1 MKKKIIGI
9 AIFVFAGLFAFTF
22 ANPKENLDEV
32 KDNNSIK
39 QDVPKSSEEKNT
51 NVDEPIIN
59 NETINNDVFKPVV
72 VATNFDLKKAKED
85 AIKELENYVNKDDYR
100 EEEQNKIDEIID
112 NAKNKI
118 NSSIGIDD
126 INKIKEEAKKQLDDL
141 KTDNEYCSEELEKAK
156 KDAITELENYVDK
169 NDYREKEQKEI
180 DKIIDKAKEDI
191 NKATKIEDI
200 NSIKEKAEKEIDKL
214 KTDKEL
220 TEELEKAKKDAIS
233 ELENY
238 VDKDD
243 YREKE
248 QEEIDKIIEKA
259 KEEIN
264 NASEIDEVNSI
275 KDDAKD
281 KLDDLKTDD
290 EYRSEELEKAKK
302 DAISELENYVDKNDY
317 REKEQEEIDEIIE
330 KAKEEINNASEIEEV
345 NSIKEKA
352 EEELDKLKTDDEYRS
367 EELEKAKKDSISELE
382 NYVDKN
388 DYREKEQE
396 EIAEIIETAKE
407 EINNA
412 TKIEEINPI
421 KEAAERELDKLKT
434 NAEYSA
440 EELEKAKKDA
450 INELENYVDAD
461 NYREKEQQEIAEI
474 IETAREDINNAT
486 SIEEVNAIKETA
498 ERELDKLNTDAYLT
512 YLEQLE
518 KAKKDAIS
526 ELENYADK
534 NAYREKEQ
542 QEIDKIIENAKEKIN
557 NATKIEEVN
566 SIKEAAKREIDAL
579 KTDAYLTALELQK
592 AKEDAIN
599 NLKAY
604 RDSNLVDNYY
614 DEGTKI
620 INKAIPEINNANDIN
635 SVNTIY
641 NNYLEQLKE
650 LKEMQDYQKSSKFD
664 ITFGQFETN
673 GTCKREGLFGIC
685 LEYNKVMKPN
695 ATITKKD
702 NIKVALIFPQIN
714 NVTIKYDGRTVDSP
728 YLFWDGTDKE
738 DITNVKHITVEYMI
752 LGDKIFCG
760 SYVDTYEVKKDING
774 NYYAQL
780 ISNVKK

>member
-39 QDVPKSSEEKNT
+39 QDVPKSSEEENT

-59 NETINNDVFKPVV
+59 NESINNDVFKPVV

-141 KTDNEYCSEELEKAK
+141 KTDDEYRFEELEKAK
-156 KDAITELENYVDK
+156 KDAITELEKYVDK
-169 NDYREKEQKEI
+169 DDYREKEQKEI
-180 DKIIDKAKEDI
+180 NEIIDRAKEDI
-191 NKATKIEDI
+191 NEATKIEDI
-200 NSIKEKAEKEIDKL
+200 NSIKEEAEKEIDNL

-220 TEELEKAKKDAIS
+220 TEELEKTKKDA
-233 ELENY
+233 
-238 VDKDD
+238 
-243 YREKE
+243 
-248 QEEIDKIIEKA
+248 
-259 KEEIN
+259 
-264 NASEIDEVNSI
+264 
-275 KDDAKD
+275 
-281 KLDDLKTDD
+281 
-290 EYRSEELEKAKK
+290 
-302 DAISELENYVDKNDY
+302 
-317 REKEQEEIDEIIE
+317 
-330 KAKEEINNASEIEEV
+330 
-345 NSIKEKA
+345 
-352 EEELDKLKTDDEYRS
+352 
-367 EELEKAKKDSISELE
+367 ISELE

-396 EIAEIIETAKE
+396 EIAEIIEIAKE
-407 EINNA
+407 KINNT
-412 TKIEEINPI
+412 TKIEEIKPI
-421 KEAAERELDKLKT
+421 KEAAERELDALKT
-434 NAEYSA
+434 DAEYSA

-474 IETAREDINNAT
+474 IEAAKEDINKAT
-486 SIEEVNAIKETA
+486 STEEVNSIKEAA

-518 KAKKDAIS
+518 KAKKDAIN
-526 ELENYADK
+526 ELENYVDK

-557 NATKIEEVN
+557 KATSIEEVN
-566 SIKEAAKREIDAL
+566 SIKEEAERELDAL
-579 KTDAYLTALELQK
+579 KTDAMLTALELQK

-599 NLKAY
+599 NLKVY

-620 INKAIPEINNANDIN
+620 INKAISEINNANDIN

-650 LKEMQDYQKSSKFD
+650 LKEMQDYQKLSKFD
-664 ITFGQFETN
+664 IMFGQFETN

>member
-39 QDVPKSSEEKNT
+39 QDVPKSSEEKKT
-51 NVDEPIIN
+51 DVDEPIIN
-59 NETINNDVFKPVV
+59 NESINNDVFKPVV
-72 VATNFDLKKAKED
+72 VANNFDLKKAKED

-126 INKIKEEAKKQLDDL
+126 INKIKEEVKKQLDDL
-141 KTDNEYCSEELEKAK
+141 KTDDEYRFEELDKAK

-169 NDYREKEQKEI
+169 DDYREKEQKEI
-180 DKIIDKAKEDI
+180 NEIIDRAKEDI
-191 NKATKIEDI
+191 NEATKIEDI
-200 NSIKEKAEKEIDKL
+200 NSIKEEAEKEIDNL

-220 TEELEKAKKDAIS
+220 TEELEKTKKDAIS

-264 NASEIDEVNSI
+264 NANEIDEVNSI
-275 KDDAKD
+275 KEKAEEELD
-281 KLDDLKTDD
+281 KLKTDK

-302 DAISELENYVDKNDY
+302 DAISELENYVD
-317 REKEQEEIDEIIE
+317 
-330 KAKEEINNASEIEEV
+330 
-345 NSIKEKA
+345 
-352 EEELDKLKTDDEYRS
+352 TDD
-367 EELEKAKKDSISELE
+367 
-382 NYVDKN
+382 
-388 DYREKEQE
+388 
-396 EIAEIIETAKE
+396 
-407 EINNA
+407 
-412 TKIEEINPI
+412 
-421 KEAAERELDKLKT
+421 
-434 NAEYSA
+434 
-440 EELEKAKKDA
+440 
-450 INELENYVDAD
+450 
-461 NYREKEQQEIAEI
+461 YREKEQQEIAEI
-474 IETAREDINNAT
+474 IEIAKDKINNTAK
-486 SIEEVNAIKETA
+486 IEEIKPIKEAA

-518 KAKKDAIS
+518 KAKKDAIN
-526 ELENYADK
+526 ELENYVDK

-557 NATKIEEVN
+557 KSTSIEEVN
-566 SIKEAAKREIDAL
+566 SIKEEAERELDAL
-579 KTDAYLTALELQK
+579 KTDAMLTALELQK

-599 NLKAY
+599 NLKVY

-620 INKAIPEINNANDIN
+620 INKAISEINNANDIN

>member
-39 QDVPKSSEEKNT
+39 QDVPKSSEEKKT
-51 NVDEPIIN
+51 DVEEPIIN
-59 NETINNDVFKPVV
+59 NESINNDVFKPVV

-141 KTDNEYCSEELEKAK
+141 KTDDEYRFEELDKAK
-156 KDAITELENYVDK
+156 KDAISELETYVDK
-169 NDYREKEQKEI
+169 DDYREKEQKEI
-180 DKIIDKAKEDI
+180 NEIIDKAKEDI
-191 NKATKIEDI
+191 NEATKIEDI
-200 NSIKEKAEKEIDKL
+200 NSIKEEAEKEIDNL

-233 ELENY
+233 ELETY

-264 NASEIDEVNSI
+264 NAI
-275 KDDAKD
+275 
-281 KLDDLKTDD
+281 
-290 EYRSEELEKAKK
+290 
-302 DAISELENYVDKNDY
+302 
-317 REKEQEEIDEIIE
+317 
-330 KAKEEINNASEIEEV
+330 EIEEV

-367 EELEKAKKDSISELE
+367 EELEKTKKDAISELE
-382 NYVDKN
+382 NYVDTD
-388 DYREKEQE
+388 DYREKEQQ
-396 EIAEIIETAKE
+396 EIAEIIEIAKDK
-407 EINNA
+407 INNT

-421 KEAAERELDKLKT
+421 KEAAERELDALKT
-434 NAEYSA
+434 DAEYSA

-474 IETAREDINNAT
+474 IEIAKEDINKAT
-486 SIEEVNAIKETA
+486 STEEVNSIKEAA

-518 KAKKDAIS
+518 KAKKDAIN
-526 ELENYADK
+526 ELENYVDK

-542 QEIDKIIENAKEKIN
+542 QEIDKIIENAKVDIN

-566 SIKEAAKREIDAL
+566 SIKESAERELDAL
-579 KTDAYLTALELQK
+579 KTDAMLTALELQK

-599 NLKAY
+599 NLKVY

-620 INKAIPEINNANDIN
+620 INKAISEINNANDIN

-695 ATITKKD
+695 VTITKKD

>member
-39 QDVPKSSEEKNT
+39 QDVPKSSEEENT

-59 NETINNDVFKPVV
+59 NESINNDVFKPVV

-141 KTDNEYCSEELEKAK
+141 KTDDEYRFEELDKAK
-156 KDAITELENYVDK
+156 KDAIT
-169 NDYREKEQKEI
+169 
-180 DKIIDKAKEDI
+180 
-191 NKATKIEDI
+191 
-200 NSIKEKAEKEIDKL
+200 
-214 KTDKEL
+214 
-220 TEELEKAKKDAIS
+220 

-264 NASEIDEVNSI
+264 NAI
-275 KDDAKD
+275 
-281 KLDDLKTDD
+281 
-290 EYRSEELEKAKK
+290 
-302 DAISELENYVDKNDY
+302 
-317 REKEQEEIDEIIE
+317 
-330 KAKEEINNASEIEEV
+330 EIEEV

-367 EELEKAKKDSISELE
+367 EELEKTKKDAISELE

-388 DYREKEQE
+388 AYREKEQQ
-396 EIAEIIETAKE
+396 EIAEIIEIAKDK
-407 EINNA
+407 INNT

-421 KEAAERELDKLKT
+421 KEAAERELDALKT
-434 NAEYSA
+434 DAEYSA

-474 IETAREDINNAT
+474 IEIAKEDINKAT
-486 SIEEVNAIKETA
+486 STEEVNSIKEAA

-518 KAKKDAIS
+518 KAKKDAIN
-526 ELENYADK
+526 ELENYVDK

-542 QEIDKIIENAKEKIN
+542 QEIDKIIENAKVDIN

-566 SIKEAAKREIDAL
+566 SIKESAERELDAL
-579 KTDAYLTALELQK
+579 KTDAMLTALELQK

-599 NLKAY
+599 NLKVY

-620 INKAIPEINNANDIN
+620 INKAISEINNANDIN

-650 LKEMQDYQKSSKFD
+650 LKEMQYYQKSSKFD

-695 ATITKKD
+695 VTITKKD

>member
-39 QDVPKSSEEKNT
+39 QDVPKSSEEKKT
-51 NVDEPIIN
+51 DVEEPIIN
-59 NETINNDVFKPVV
+59 NESINNDVFKPVV

-141 KTDNEYCSEELEKAK
+141 KTDDEYRFEELDKAK

-169 NDYREKEQKEI
+169 DDYREKEQKEI
-180 DKIIDKAKEDI
+180 NEIIDRAKEDI
-191 NKATKIEDI
+191 NEATKIEDI
-200 NSIKEKAEKEIDKL
+200 NSIKEEAEKEIDNL

-220 TEELEKAKKDAIS
+220 TEELEKTKKDAIS

-264 NASEIDEVNSI
+264 NAI
-275 KDDAKD
+275 
-281 KLDDLKTDD
+281 
-290 EYRSEELEKAKK
+290 
-302 DAISELENYVDKNDY
+302 
-317 REKEQEEIDEIIE
+317 
-330 KAKEEINNASEIEEV
+330 EIEEV

-367 EELEKAKKDSISELE
+367 EELEKTKKDAISELE
-382 NYVDKN
+382 NYVDTD
-388 DYREKEQE
+388 DYREKEQQ
-396 EIAEIIETAKE
+396 EIAEIIEIAKDK
-407 EINNA
+407 INNT
-412 TKIEEINPI
+412 TKIQEINPI
-421 KEAAERELDKLKT
+421 KEAAERELDALKT
-434 NAEYSA
+434 DAEYSA

-474 IETAREDINNAT
+474 IEAAKEDINKAT
-486 SIEEVNAIKETA
+486 STEEVNSIKEAA

-518 KAKKDAIS
+518 KAKKDAIN
-526 ELENYADK
+526 ELENYVDK

-557 NATKIEEVN
+557 KATSIEEVN
-566 SIKEAAKREIDAL
+566 SIKEEAERELDAL
-579 KTDAYLTALELQK
+579 KTDAMLTALELQK

-599 NLKAY
+599 NLKVY

-620 INKAIPEINNANDIN
+620 INKAISEINNANDIN

-695 ATITKKD
+695 VTITKKD

>member
-39 QDVPKSSEEKNT
+39 QDVPKSSEEKKT
-51 NVDEPIIN
+51 DVDEPIIN
-59 NETINNDVFKPVV
+59 NESINNDVFKPVV
-72 VATNFDLKKAKED
+72 VANNFDLKKAKED

-126 INKIKEEAKKQLDDL
+126 INKIKEEVKKQLDDL
-141 KTDNEYCSEELEKAK
+141 KTDDEYRFEELDKAK

-169 NDYREKEQKEI
+169 DDYREKEQKEI
-180 DKIIDKAKEDI
+180 NEIIDRAKEDI
-191 NKATKIEDI
+191 NEATKIEDI
-200 NSIKEKAEKEIDKL
+200 NSIKEEAEKEIDNL

-220 TEELEKAKKDAIS
+220 TEELEKTKKDAIS

-264 NASEIDEVNSI
+264 NANEIDEVNSI
-275 KDDAKD
+275 KEKAEEELD
-281 KLDDLKTDD
+281 KLKTDK

-302 DAISELENYVDKNDY
+302 DAISELENYVD
-317 REKEQEEIDEIIE
+317 
-330 KAKEEINNASEIEEV
+330 
-345 NSIKEKA
+345 
-352 EEELDKLKTDDEYRS
+352 TDD
-367 EELEKAKKDSISELE
+367 
-382 NYVDKN
+382 
-388 DYREKEQE
+388 
-396 EIAEIIETAKE
+396 
-407 EINNA
+407 
-412 TKIEEINPI
+412 
-421 KEAAERELDKLKT
+421 
-434 NAEYSA
+434 
-440 EELEKAKKDA
+440 
-450 INELENYVDAD
+450 
-461 NYREKEQQEIAEI
+461 YREKEQQEIAEI
-474 IETAREDINNAT
+474 IEIAKEDINKAT
-486 SIEEVNAIKETA
+486 STEEVNSIKEAA

-518 KAKKDAIS
+518 KAKKDAIN
-526 ELENYADK
+526 ELENYVDK

-557 NATKIEEVN
+557 KSTSIEEVN
-566 SIKEAAKREIDAL
+566 SIKEEAERELDAL
-579 KTDAYLTALELQK
+579 KTDAMLTALELQK

-599 NLKAY
+599 NLKVY

-620 INKAIPEINNANDIN
+620 INKAISEINNANDIN

>member
-126 INKIKEEAKKQLDDL
+126 INKIKEEAQKQLDDL
-141 KTDNEYCSEELEKAK
+141 KTDNEYRSEELEKTK

-169 NDYREKEQKEI
+169 DDYREKEQKEI
-180 DKIIDKAKEDI
+180 NEIIDKAKEDI
-191 NKATKIEDI
+191 NEATKIEDI
-200 NSIKEKAEKEIDKL
+200 NSIKEKAEKEIDNL

-220 TEELEKAKKDAIS
+220 TEELEKTKKDA
-233 ELENY
+233 
-238 VDKDD
+238 
-243 YREKE
+243 
-248 QEEIDKIIEKA
+248 
-259 KEEIN
+259 
-264 NASEIDEVNSI
+264 
-275 KDDAKD
+275 
-281 KLDDLKTDD
+281 
-290 EYRSEELEKAKK
+290 
-302 DAISELENYVDKNDY
+302 
-317 REKEQEEIDEIIE
+317 
-330 KAKEEINNASEIEEV
+330 
-345 NSIKEKA
+345 
-352 EEELDKLKTDDEYRS
+352 
-367 EELEKAKKDSISELE
+367 ISELE

-396 EIAEIIETAKE
+396 EIAEIIETA
-407 EINNA
+407 
-412 TKIEEINPI
+412 
-421 KEAAERELDKLKT
+421 
-434 NAEYSA
+434 
-440 EELEKAKKDA
+440 
-450 INELENYVDAD
+450 
-461 NYREKEQQEIAEI
+461 
-474 IETAREDINNAT
+474 REDINKAT

-518 KAKKDAIS
+518 KAKKDAIN
-526 ELENYADK
+526 ELENYVDK

-542 QEIDKIIENAKEKIN
+542 QEIDKIIENAKEEIN
-557 NATKIEEVN
+557 NVTKIEEVN
-566 SIKEAAKREIDAL
+566 TIKEAAERELDAL

-604 RDSNLVDNYY
+604 RDSNLIDNYY

-728 YLFWDGTDKE
+728 YLFWDGIDNE

>member
-39 QDVPKSSEEKNT
+39 QDVPKSSEEKKT
-51 NVDEPIIN
+51 DVEEPIIN
-59 NETINNDVFKPVV
+59 NEPINNDVFKPVV

-141 KTDNEYCSEELEKAK
+141 KTDDEYRFEEL
-156 KDAITELENYVDK
+156 D
-169 NDYREKEQKEI
+169 
-180 DKIIDKAKEDI
+180 
-191 NKATKIEDI
+191 
-200 NSIKEKAEKEIDKL
+200 
-214 KTDKEL
+214 
-220 TEELEKAKKDAIS
+220 KAKKDAIS
-233 ELENY
+233 ELETY

-264 NASEIDEVNSI
+264 NANEIDEVNSI
-275 KDDAKD
+275 KEKAEEELD
-281 KLDDLKTDD
+281 KLKTDK

-302 DAISELENYVDKNDY
+302 DAISELENYVDTDDY
-317 REKEQEEIDEIIE
+317 REKEQ
-330 KAKEEINNASEIEEV
+330 
-345 NSIKEKA
+345 
-352 EEELDKLKTDDEYRS
+352 
-367 EELEKAKKDSISELE
+367 
-382 NYVDKN
+382 
-388 DYREKEQE
+388 Q
-396 EIAEIIETAKE
+396 EIAEIIEIAKDK
-407 EINNA
+407 INNTA
-412 TKIEEINPI
+412 KIEEINHI
-421 KEAAERELDKLKT
+421 KEAAERELDALKT
-434 NAEYSA
+434 DAEYSA

-461 NYREKEQQEIAEI
+461 NYREKEQQEIDKI
-474 IETAREDINNAT
+474 IEKAKEDINKAT
-486 SIEEVNAIKETA
+486 STEEVNSIKEAA

-518 KAKKDAIS
+518 KAKKDAIN
-526 ELENYADK
+526 ELENYVDK

-557 NATKIEEVN
+557 KATSIEEVN
-566 SIKEAAKREIDAL
+566 TIKEAAERELDAL
-579 KTDAYLTALELQK
+579 KTDAMLTTLELQK

>member
-39 QDVPKSSEEKNT
+39 QDVPKSSEEKKT
-51 NVDEPIIN
+51 DVEEPIIN
-59 NETINNDVFKPVV
+59 NESINSDVFKPVV
-72 VATNFDLKKAKED
+72 VANNFDLKKAKDD

-141 KTDNEYCSEELEKAK
+141 KTDDEYHFEELDKAK

-169 NDYREKEQKEI
+169 DDYREKEQKEI
-180 DKIIDKAKEDI
+180 NEIIDRAKEDI
-191 NKATKIEDI
+191 NEATKIEDI
-200 NSIKEKAEKEIDKL
+200 NSIKEEAEKEIDNL

-220 TEELEKAKKDAIS
+220 TEELEKTKKDA
-233 ELENY
+233 
-238 VDKDD
+238 
-243 YREKE
+243 
-248 QEEIDKIIEKA
+248 
-259 KEEIN
+259 
-264 NASEIDEVNSI
+264 
-275 KDDAKD
+275 
-281 KLDDLKTDD
+281 
-290 EYRSEELEKAKK
+290 
-302 DAISELENYVDKNDY
+302 
-317 REKEQEEIDEIIE
+317 
-330 KAKEEINNASEIEEV
+330 
-345 NSIKEKA
+345 
-352 EEELDKLKTDDEYRS
+352 
-367 EELEKAKKDSISELE
+367 ISELE

-396 EIAEIIETAKE
+396 EIAEIIEIAKE
-407 EINNA
+407 KINNT
-412 TKIEEINPI
+412 TKIEEIKPI
-421 KEAAERELDKLKT
+421 KEAAERELDALKT
-434 NAEYSA
+434 DAEYSA

-461 NYREKEQQEIAEI
+461 NYREKEQQEIDKI
-474 IETAREDINNAT
+474 IEKAKEDINKAT
-486 SIEEVNAIKETA
+486 STEEVNSIKEA
-498 ERELDKLNTDAYLT
+498 GERELDKLNTDAYLT

-518 KAKKDAIS
+518 NAKKDAIN
-526 ELENYADK
+526 ELENYVDK

-557 NATKIEEVN
+557 KATSIEEVN
-566 SIKEAAKREIDAL
+566 TIKEAAERELDAL
-579 KTDAYLTALELQK
+579 KTDAMLTTLELQK

-599 NLKAY
+599 NLKVY

-620 INKAIPEINNANDIN
+620 INKAISEINNSNDIN
-635 SVNTIY
+635 SVNTMY

>member
-281 KLDDLKTDD
+281 KLDD
-290 EYRSEELEKAKK
+290 
-302 DAISELENYVDKNDY
+302 
-317 REKEQEEIDEIIE
+317 
-330 KAKEEINNASEIEEV
+330 
-345 NSIKEKA
+345 
-352 EEELDKLKTDDEYRS
+352 LKTDDEYRS

>member
-39 QDVPKSSEEKNT
+39 QDVPKSSEEENT

-59 NETINNDVFKPVV
+59 NESINNDVFKPVV

-141 KTDNEYCSEELEKAK
+141 KTDDEYRFEELDKAK
-156 KDAITELENYVDK
+156 KDAISELETYVDK
-169 NDYREKEQKEI
+169 DDYREKEQKEI
-180 DKIIDKAKEDI
+180 NEIIDKAKEDI
-191 NKATKIEDI
+191 NEATKIEDI
-200 NSIKEKAEKEIDKL
+200 NSIKEEAEKEIDNL
-214 KTDKEL
+214 KTDKYSA
-220 TEELEKAKKDAIS
+220 EELEKAKKDAIS
-233 ELENY
+233 ELETY

-264 NASEIDEVNSI
+264 NAI
-275 KDDAKD
+275 
-281 KLDDLKTDD
+281 
-290 EYRSEELEKAKK
+290 
-302 DAISELENYVDKNDY
+302 
-317 REKEQEEIDEIIE
+317 
-330 KAKEEINNASEIEEV
+330 EIEEV

-367 EELEKAKKDSISELE
+367 EELEKTKKDAISELE
-382 NYVDKN
+382 NYVDTD
-388 DYREKEQE
+388 DYREKEQQ
-396 EIAEIIETAKE
+396 EIAEIIEIAKDK
-407 EINNA
+407 INNT

-421 KEAAERELDKLKT
+421 KEAAERELDALKT
-434 NAEYSA
+434 DAEYSA

-474 IETAREDINNAT
+474 IEAAKEDINKAT
-486 SIEEVNAIKETA
+486 STEEVNSIKEAA

-518 KAKKDAIS
+518 NAKKDAIN
-526 ELENYADK
+526 ELENYVDK
-534 NAYREKEQ
+534 NDYREKEQ
-542 QEIDKIIENAKEKIN
+542 QEIDKIIEKAKEKIN
-557 NATKIEEVN
+557 KSTSIEEVN
-566 SIKEAAKREIDAL
+566 SIKEEAERELDEL
-579 KTDAYLTALELQK
+579 KTDAMLTALELQK

-604 RDSNLVDNYY
+604 RDSNLIDNYY

-728 YLFWDGTDKE
+728 YLFWDGIDNE

>member
-39 QDVPKSSEEKNT
+39 QDVPKSGEEEKT
-51 NVDEPIIN
+51 NVEDSIIN
-59 NETINNDVFKPVV
+59 NEPINNDVFKPVAV
-72 VATNFDLKKAKED
+72 TTNYDLKKAKED

-141 KTDNEYCSEELEKAK
+141 KTDDEYRSEELEKAK
-156 KDAITELENYVDK
+156 KDAISELENYVDK
-169 NDYREKEQKEI
+169 DDYREKEQKEI

-220 TEELEKAKKDAIS
+220 TEELQKAKKDAIS

-264 NASEIDEVNSI
+264 NASEIEEVNSI
-275 KDDAKD
+275 KEKAEEELD
-281 KLDDLKTDD
+281 KLKTDK

-317 REKEQEEIDEIIE
+317 REKEQ
-330 KAKEEINNASEIEEV
+330 
-345 NSIKEKA
+345 
-352 EEELDKLKTDDEYRS
+352 
-367 EELEKAKKDSISELE
+367 
-382 NYVDKN
+382 
-388 DYREKEQE
+388 Q
-396 EIAEIIETAKE
+396 EIAEIIEIAKE

-412 TKIEEINPI
+412 TKIEEIAPI

-434 NAEYSA
+434 DAEYSA

-474 IETAREDINNAT
+474 IEKAKEDINKAT
-486 SIEEVNAIKETA
+486 STEEVNSIKEAA

-526 ELENYADK
+526 ELENYVDK
-534 NAYREKEQ
+534 NAYRENEQ
-542 QEIDKIIENAKEKIN
+542 QEIDKIIEKAKEEIN

-566 SIKEAAKREIDAL
+566 SIKEAAERELDAL
-579 KTDAYLTALELQK
+579 KTDAMLTALELQK

-604 RDSNLVDNYY
+604 IDSNLVDNYY

-641 NNYLEQLKE
+641 NKYLEQLKE

-673 GTCKREGLFGIC
+673 GTCKRKGILGVC

-695 ATITKKD
+695 ATINKK
-702 NIKVALIFPQIN
+702 NNVKVALIFPQIN

-728 YLFWDGTDKE
+728 YLVWDGTDKE
-738 DITNVKHITVEYMI
+738 DITNVKYITVEYMI

>member
-39 QDVPKSSEEKNT
+39 QDVPKSSEEKKT
-51 NVDEPIIN
+51 DVDEPIIN
-59 NETINNDVFKPVV
+59 NESINNDVFKPVV
-72 VATNFDLKKAKED
+72 VANNFDLKKAKED

-126 INKIKEEAKKQLDDL
+126 INKIKEEVKKQLDDL
-141 KTDNEYCSEELEKAK
+141 KTDDEYRFEELDKAK

-169 NDYREKEQKEI
+169 DDYREKEQKEI
-180 DKIIDKAKEDI
+180 NEIIDRAKEDI
-191 NKATKIEDI
+191 NEATKIEDI
-200 NSIKEKAEKEIDKL
+200 NSIKEEAEKEIDNL

-220 TEELEKAKKDAIS
+220 TEELEKTKKDAIS

-290 EYRSEELEKAKK
+290 EYSAEELEKAKK
-302 DAISELENYVDKNDY
+302 DAISELENYVD
-317 REKEQEEIDEIIE
+317 
-330 KAKEEINNASEIEEV
+330 
-345 NSIKEKA
+345 
-352 EEELDKLKTDDEYRS
+352 TDD
-367 EELEKAKKDSISELE
+367 
-382 NYVDKN
+382 
-388 DYREKEQE
+388 
-396 EIAEIIETAKE
+396 
-407 EINNA
+407 
-412 TKIEEINPI
+412 
-421 KEAAERELDKLKT
+421 
-434 NAEYSA
+434 
-440 EELEKAKKDA
+440 
-450 INELENYVDAD
+450 
-461 NYREKEQQEIAEI
+461 YREKEQQEIAEI
-474 IETAREDINNAT
+474 IEIAKDKINNTAK
-486 SIEEVNAIKETA
+486 IEEIKPIKEAA

-518 KAKKDAIS
+518 KAKKDAIN
-526 ELENYADK
+526 ELENYVDK

-557 NATKIEEVN
+557 KSTSIEEVN
-566 SIKEAAKREIDAL
+566 SIKEEAERELDAL
-579 KTDAYLTALELQK
+579 KTDAMLTALELQK

-599 NLKAY
+599 NLKVY

-620 INKAIPEINNANDIN
+620 INKAISEINNANDIN

>member
-39 QDVPKSSEEKNT
+39 QDVPKSSEEKKT
-51 NVDEPIIN
+51 DVEEPIIN
-59 NETINNDVFKPVV
+59 NEPINNDVFKPVV

-141 KTDNEYCSEELEKAK
+141 KTDDEYRFEELDKAK

-169 NDYREKEQKEI
+169 DDYREKEQKEI
-180 DKIIDKAKEDI
+180 NEIIDRAKEDI
-191 NKATKIEDI
+191 NEATKIEDI
-200 NSIKEKAEKEIDKL
+200 NSIKEEAEKEIDNL

-220 TEELEKAKKDAIS
+220 TEELEKTKKDAIS

-248 QEEIDKIIEKA
+248 QEEIDKIIERA

-264 NASEIDEVNSI
+264 NSNEIDKVNSI

-290 EYRSEELEKAKK
+290 EYSAEELEKAKK
-302 DAISELENYVDKNDY
+302 DAISELENYVDKNAY
-317 REKEQEEIDEIIE
+317 REKEQ
-330 KAKEEINNASEIEEV
+330 
-345 NSIKEKA
+345 
-352 EEELDKLKTDDEYRS
+352 
-367 EELEKAKKDSISELE
+367 
-382 NYVDKN
+382 
-388 DYREKEQE
+388 Q
-396 EIAEIIETAKE
+396 EIAEIIEIAKDK
-407 EINNA
+407 INNT

-421 KEAAERELDKLKT
+421 KEAAERELDALKT
-434 NAEYSA
+434 DAEYSA

-474 IETAREDINNAT
+474 IEIAKEDINKAT
-486 SIEEVNAIKETA
+486 STEEVNSIKEAA

-518 KAKKDAIS
+518 KAKKDAIN
-526 ELENYADK
+526 ELENYVDK

-542 QEIDKIIENAKEKIN
+542 QEIDKIIENAKVDIN

-566 SIKEAAKREIDAL
+566 SIKESAERELDAL
-579 KTDAYLTALELQK
+579 KTDAMLTALELQK

-599 NLKAY
+599 NLKVY

-664 ITFGQFETN
+664 IMFGQFETN